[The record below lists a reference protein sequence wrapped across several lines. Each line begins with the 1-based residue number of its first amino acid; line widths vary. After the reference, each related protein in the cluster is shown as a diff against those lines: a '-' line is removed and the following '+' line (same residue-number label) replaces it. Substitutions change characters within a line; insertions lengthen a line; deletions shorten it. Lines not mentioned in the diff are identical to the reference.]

1 MQAPHSGVCVCRF
14 APAAALALVAFA
26 AGALFGPRAATAEPG
41 AAAPSRAP
49 AAVAC
54 AAFAVLWVLKPA
66 RAEDHERA
74 TTLPAGWVA
83 FGGTG
88 VSSGAG
94 GALATA
100 PGVVAC
106 RSVG

>member
-1 MQAPHSGVCVCRF
+1 MCRF

-26 AGALFGPRAATAEPG
+26 AGALFGPRAG

-54 AAFAVLWVLKPA
+54 AAFAVLWVRKPA
-66 RAEDHERA
+66 RAEDHKRA

-83 FGGTG
+83 FGGTE

>member
-1 MQAPHSGVCVCRF
+1 
-14 APAAALALVAFA
+14 
-26 AGALFGPRAATAEPG
+26 
-41 AAAPSRAP
+41 
-49 AAVAC
+49 
-54 AAFAVLWVLKPA
+54 VLWVLKPA

-88 VSSGAG
+88 VSAGAG

>member
-26 AGALFGPRAATAEPG
+26 AGALFGPRAG

-88 VSSGAG
+88 VSAG